1 METHS
6 SGECHRAQ
14 VYVCSCV
21 CWHFP
26 RLWHPTFLDN
36 RHLSGSSSHSG
47 DAGQQHS
54 STAELQK
61 AGVKEE
67 TWKLMEAD
75 KAQTGQVSEAQCRV
89 LCLAYGNVCIYRMAS
104 LPGLYV

>member
-1 METHS
+1 M
-6 SGECHRAQ
+6 
-14 VYVCSCV
+14 YVLALPKSLF
-21 CWHFP
+21 W
-26 RLWHPTFLDN
+26 LPTLLDI
-36 RHLSGSSSHSG
+36 RHLSSSSSHSG
-47 DAGQQHS
+47 DTGQQHS

-75 KAQTGQVSEAQCRV
+75 KAQTGQVSEAQCRM
-89 LCLAYGNVCIYRMAS
+89 LCLAYGNGCIYQMAS